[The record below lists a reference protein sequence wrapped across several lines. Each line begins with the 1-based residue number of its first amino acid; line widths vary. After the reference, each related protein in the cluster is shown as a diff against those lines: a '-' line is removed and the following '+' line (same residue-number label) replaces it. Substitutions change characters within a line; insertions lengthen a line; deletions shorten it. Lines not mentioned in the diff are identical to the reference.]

1 MNSTRTE
8 LLLVVGVLGFLGLL
22 LWLANQIPQLGGP
35 ITDVVKEL
43 GNDTTVCDGGCGD
56 GYWRWLI
63 LPFTLVV
70 VIGLTGLI
78 IATVGSRSK
87 K

>member
-1 MNSTRTE
+1 MSTRTE

-22 LWLANQIPQLGGP
+22 LWLANQIPQLGAP
-35 ITDVVKEL
+35 ITDAVKEL
-43 GNDTTVCDGGCGD
+43 GNESSVCDGACGN
-56 GYWRWLI
+56 GYWGWLI
-63 LPFTLVV
+63 LPFTVIV
-70 VIGLTGLI
+70 VIGLVGFI